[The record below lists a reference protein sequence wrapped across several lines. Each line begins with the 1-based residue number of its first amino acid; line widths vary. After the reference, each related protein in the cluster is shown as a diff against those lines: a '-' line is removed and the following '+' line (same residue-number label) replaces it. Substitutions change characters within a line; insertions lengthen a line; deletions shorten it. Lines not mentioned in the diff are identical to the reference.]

1 MTQDQRDP
9 NEAKQVFQRL
19 FLLRHRLLVSLPE
32 DLATL
37 KKRVL
42 EAGKSNPPEWGTG
55 PTLFY
60 SVGLAM
66 SARAEPMTMG
76 EVSRSLA
83 VPLSSATRIVSWM
96 VDFGYAQRLP
106 DPNDRRVVRVAL
118 TQDGAAL
125 FRGIDEF
132 FMERIQRLMRTFTPE
147 ESKTFLGLLSK
158 IADTLEQEA

>member
-1 MTQDQRDP
+1 MAQDLLDP
-9 NEAKQVFQRL
+9 DKAKQVFQRL

-42 EAGKSNPPEWGTG
+42 EAGRANPAEWGAG

-60 SVGLAM
+60 NVGLAL
-66 SARAEPMTMG
+66 SRRAEPMTMG
-76 EVSRSLA
+76 ELSRNLT
-83 VPLSSATRIVSWM
+83 VPLSSATRIVAWL
-96 VDFGYAQRLP
+96 VEFGYAQRLP

-118 TQDGAAL
+118 TEAGAAL
-125 FRGIDEF
+125 YRGIDEF
-132 FMERIQRLMRTFTPE
+132 FMERIQRLMCNLTPE
-147 ESKTFLGLLSK
+147 ESRTFLGLLSK